1 MRPRVT
7 LFAERLFAATHV
19 ALSDLF
25 SQLAARWDL
34 ELLAREVLRPA
45 ASFPSVRLAPPL
57 AGDALHEEVARSSL
71 VCWLAAVGGLDLGQ
85 ALVRAC
91 SLTGVPLVAGL
102 GGSEVH
108 ELASGGAQA
117 RSLEEVLARSHLIL
131 VNVET
136 QRDLLI
142 RAGLDAGRLVAVAP
156 GLPVERYRK
165 RPGRQSEAPFT
176 VGFIGRLAPRK
187 NVLAAFAAFVRV
199 EAEHPGSRFVAIGS
213 GADRERLQDAV
224 AASGLETR
232 CELLETLPHARAMEL
247 LGGFSALC
255 CPVVADA
262 RGRSGGLP
270 FIILESQAM
279 GVPVV
284 ATGVGGIA
292 EGIIHGETGLL
303 TSGAEPGEIAGAL
316 LRLARDSDLWRR
328 MSQEGRAWIERRF
341 DLRQAVERYDGLCR
355 RLVER

>member
-1 MRPRVT
+1 MRPRVA

-25 SQLAARWDL
+25 SHLEARWDL
-34 ELLAREVLRPA
+34 ELHAREVLRPA
-45 ASFPSVRLAPPL
+45 ASFPSVCLAPPL
-57 AGDALHEEVARSSL
+57 AGDALQEKVARSSL
-71 VCWLAAVGGLDLGQ
+71 VCWLAAIGGLDLGQ

-91 SLTGVPLVAGL
+91 SLAGVPLVVGL
-102 GGSEVH
+102 GGSEVY
-108 ELASGGAQA
+108 ELASGGAQV
-117 RSLEEVLARSHLIL
+117 RGLLDVLARSHLIL

-136 QRDLLI
+136 QRNLLI
-142 RAGLDAGRLVAVAP
+142 RAGFDAGRLVAVAP
-156 GLPVERYRK
+156 GLPIERYRLHSD
-165 RPGRQSEAPFT
+165 RQPEAPFT
-176 VGFIGRLAPRK
+176 VGFIGRLSPRK
-187 NVLAAFAAFVRV
+187 NVLGAFAAFIRV

-224 AASGLETR
+224 ATSGLEAQ
-232 CELLETLPHARAMEL
+232 CELLETLPHIRAMEL
-247 LGGFSALC
+247 LAGFSVLC
-255 CPVVADA
+255 CPVVADE
-262 RGRSGGLP
+262 RGNSGGLP

-303 TSGAEPGEIAGAL
+303 TPNTEPGELAGAL
-316 LRLARDSDLWRR
+316 LRLARDSDLWSH
-328 MSQEGRAWIERRF
+328 MSQAGRAWIERQF
-341 DLRQAVERYDGLCR
+341 DLRQTVERYDGLCR